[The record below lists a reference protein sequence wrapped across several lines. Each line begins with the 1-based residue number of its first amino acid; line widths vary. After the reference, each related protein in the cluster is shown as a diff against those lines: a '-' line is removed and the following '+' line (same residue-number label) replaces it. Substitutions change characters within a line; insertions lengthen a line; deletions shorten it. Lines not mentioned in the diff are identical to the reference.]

1 MSTEPWWRRA
11 VVYQV
16 YPRSFADSDGDGI
29 GDIRGILQR
38 LDHIAALGVDA
49 VWLSPV
55 YVSPQVDNGYDIS
68 DYQAID
74 PTFGTLADLDEL
86 IEAMHARGLRLVMD
100 LVVNHTSDQHPW
112 FQESRDPASPRR
124 DWYIWRP
131 GRPDPDDP
139 GATLPPNNWS
149 SVFLG
154 SAWELDPVSGEY
166 YLHSFTPQQPDLNW
180 AEPAVRQAVYAMMRW
195 WLDRGVDGFRMD
207 VINLISKPEGLPDA
221 EQGNQLEMVVNDPGL
236 HRYLAEMRRE
246 VFDAYPDRTFLT
258 VGEMLAVTP
267 EQAVLA
273 TDPARRELDMVF
285 QFEHMDVDHGAL
297 GKYDPQPLDLRALK
311 ASLARWQEMLAGQ
324 GWNSL
329 YLNNHD
335 QPRVVS
341 RWGDDGRYWRESA
354 TLLGGVLHL
363 HQGTPFVYQGEEIG
377 MTNYPFARPE
387 DYRDV
392 EAARAYEIA
401 TMMGL
406 PEELILG
413 SMARMSR
420 DNART
425 PMQWDGD
432 AEAGFTTGR
441 SWLPV
446 HQNHLWLNV
455 AAQQDDPHSVLSFY
469 KRLIALRKAE
479 DVITTGSFRLLVPD
493 HERLWA
499 FVRESGDQRLLV
511 VANVSGDPLRLPA
524 GDPFAALDG
533 GWLLIGNYPDGAG
546 DAPGGAE
553 GGAGAEPGVLRP
565 WELRAVY
572 V

>member
-1 MSTEPWWRRA
+1 SCCVATSPPRWLFLDRFGDVSTEPWWRRA

-131 GRPDPDDP
+131 GRPDPGDP

-267 EQAVLA
+267 EQAVL
-273 TDPARRELDMVF
+273 
-285 QFEHMDVDHGAL
+285 
-297 GKYDPQPLDLRALK
+297 
-311 ASLARWQEMLAGQ
+311 
-324 GWNSL
+324 
-329 YLNNHD
+329 
-335 QPRVVS
+335 
-341 RWGDDGRYWRESA
+341 
-354 TLLGGVLHL
+354 
-363 HQGTPFVYQGEEIG
+363 
-377 MTNYPFARPE
+377 
-387 DYRDV
+387 
-392 EAARAYEIA
+392 
-401 TMMGL
+401 
-406 PEELILG
+406 
-413 SMARMSR
+413 
-420 DNART
+420 
-425 PMQWDGD
+425 
-432 AEAGFTTGR
+432 
-441 SWLPV
+441 
-446 HQNHLWLNV
+446 
-455 AAQQDDPHSVLSFY
+455 
-469 KRLIALRKAE
+469 
-479 DVITTGSFRLLVPD
+479 
-493 HERLWA
+493 
-499 FVRESGDQRLLV
+499 
-511 VANVSGDPLRLPA
+511 
-524 GDPFAALDG
+524 
-533 GWLLIGNYPDGAG
+533 
-546 DAPGGAE
+546 
-553 GGAGAEPGVLRP
+553 
-565 WELRAVY
+565 
-572 V
+572 